1 MGHIFFTV
9 KCYTAWIFT
18 VNCYIWNY
26 SYVLQ
31 YILQILNETIKM
43 DNWNYRSDVTD
54 EIAINM
60 RKKAIFS
67 ISV

>member
-1 MGHIFFTV
+1 
-9 KCYTAWIFT
+9 
-18 VNCYIWNY
+18 
-26 SYVLQ
+26 
-31 YILQILNETIKM
+31 M

-67 ISV
+67 IFVLIFIHSFIITVTANFLLLAVMPTPHPPI